1 MELLKS
7 LATLTA
13 PKADD
18 LLADAN
24 ASHEIAH
31 AMVIDSDEMFEFAG
45 KELQDISTKISA
57 LEEKRMAITR
67 PMDAAK
73 KAVMA
78 LFSPAIERLTEGKVF
93 INNGMLVYT
102 RKKQAEAAEAQ
113 RKADAAAAA
122 ERAKIQQRAERA
134 EASGKVEKAEDLRE
148 LAATTVA
155 PVVRIEAAKVKGVS
169 IKANWQ
175 FEVTDPSL
183 IPREFLM
190 VDEKKIGQV
199 VKAMK
204 EATNIPGIRVWD
216 AGTVS
221 ARRFG

>member
-1 MELLKS
+1 MEQLKT

-24 ASHEIAH
+24 AANEVAH
-31 AMVIDSDEMFEFAG
+31 AMVIDSDEMYEYAG
-45 KELQDISTKISA
+45 RELQDISTKISQ
-57 LEEKRMAITR
+57 LEERRMAITR

-78 LFSPAIERLTEGKVF
+78 LFSPAIDRLTEGKTF
-93 INNGMLVYT
+93 ISNGMLAYT
-102 RKKQAEAAEAQ
+102 RKKQADAAEAQ

-122 ERAKIQQRAERA
+122 ERAKLEQRADRA
-134 EASGKVEKAEDLRE
+134 EASGKVEKAGDLRE

-155 PVVRIEAAKVKGVS
+155 PVVRLEAAKVKGVS

-204 EATNIPGIRVWD
+204 DSTSIPGVRVWD

-221 ARRFG
+221 ARRSA